1 MHAKL
6 SLKKGIFWMSELEL
20 EELERNLVEND
31 SCKEQERRADDIGN
45 NLGEVRDILT
55 PLETDERID
64 NLEDKKLPLLNK

>member
-1 MHAKL
+1 
-6 SLKKGIFWMSELEL
+6 MSELEL

-55 PLETDERID
+55 PLETDKRID